1 MAASTL
7 PQQQAKPIGTI
18 SGNQYRVDTFIVDD
32 NVTLHAGDIAIS
44 ATGETGLLDV
54 AASPVAAAATVVG
67 VCLHGLKSGTG
78 ADPAYP
84 GWYLVP
90 EDNSATLQQED
101 TGGTFGGTFMGI
113 GNLMGSIEG
122 QGMHVAIANRDN
134 IFQLVLTNP
143 IALTYLGKQVGVV
156 QDGTT
161 KVWVI
166 DGASTTAVMQFI
178 GIPNFIGTLYGT
190 VPVNPIPVTGTTGD
204 LYYPVWA
211 QFLDAVSFFG
221 N

>member
-1 MAASTL
+1 MATTL
-7 PQQQAKPIGTI
+7 PQMQPKPIGTI
-18 SGNQYRVDTFIVDD
+18 SGNQYQIQAMLLDD

-67 VCLHGLKSGTG
+67 VCLHGVAVASGAT
-78 ADPAYP
+78 YP

-90 EDNSATLQQED
+90 EDGSGTLQQED
-101 TGGTFGGTFMGI
+101 TGGTFGGTFMGLA
-113 GNLMGSIEG
+113 NLMGSVEG
-122 QGMHVAIANRDN
+122 QAMHIAIANRDTV
-134 IFQLVLTNP
+134 FQLVLTNP
-143 IALTYLGKQVGVV
+143 IALTYLGKSVGVV
-156 QDGTT
+156 QDGST

-166 DGASTTAVMQFI
+166 DGASTTAVMQI
-178 GIPNFIGTLYGT
+178 IAIPNYVGALYPAG
-190 VPVNPIPVTGTTGD
+190 PVNPLVVTGTTGD

-211 QFLDAVSFFG
+211 QFLDAVQFFG

>member
-1 MAASTL
+1 MASTL
-7 PQQQAKPIGTI
+7 PQMQPKPIGTI
-18 SGNQYRVDTFIVDD
+18 SGNQYRVETMLLDD

-44 ATGETGLLDV
+44 ATSETGLLDI

-67 VCLHGLKSGTG
+67 VCLHGVSVASGAT
-78 ADPAYP
+78 YP

-90 EDNSATLQQED
+90 EDGSGTLQQED

-113 GNLMGSIEG
+113 ANLMGSIEG
-122 QGMHVAIANRDN
+122 QGMHIAIANRDTV
-134 IFQLVLTNP
+134 FQLVLTNP
-143 IALTYLGKQVGVV
+143 IALTYLGKSVGVV
-156 QDGTT
+156 QDTVT

-166 DGASTTAVMQFI
+166 DGASTTAVMQII
-178 GIPNFIGTLYGT
+178 GIPNFIGALYGST
-190 VPVNPIPVTGTTGD
+190 PVNPVQITGTSGD

-211 QFLDAVSFFG
+211 QFLDAVQFFG